1 MVWLAWGPV
10 GDGAKEVLSERQM
23 LGIIRKQGAVVDR
36 RLREEGWVDE
46 EEIEALGWVEWTEAT
61 PAPGEVVFVPMRDK
75 WVKVRWR

>member
-10 GDGAKEVLSERQM
+10 PDGAKEVLSERQM

-61 PAPGEVVFVPMRDK
+61 PAPGEEVFVPMRDK